1 MPETPVP
8 SRFLFSIHK
17 GMGKNA
23 EIKDSMVDNKEG
35 GDKTSESCSEIR
47 DAAGKI
53 VVPKTEKR

>member
-1 MPETPVP
+1 
-8 SRFLFSIHK
+8 
-17 GMGKNA
+17 
-23 EIKDSMVDNKEG
+23 MVDNKEG